1 MKIPE
6 NNDYLKGTK
15 PFSWNGSIPILQ
27 QWYNG
32 RCRPVRYGYCG
43 SLASVMCTGIFQ
55 PAFTYLSKMGE
66 RKLGSENSDPQNYC
80 KHTIHKRFTKNE
92 IEYFFFLWYGM
103 DAFVVFIINLL
114 LSYKLWRLKKVI
126 LSFLGPLCKVTH
138 YCIFY

>member
-15 PFSWNGSIPILQ
+15 PFSWNGSVPILQ

-55 PAFTYLSKMGE
+55 PAFTYLSKVGE
-66 RKLGSENSDPQNYC
+66 RKLDQKTLIPKTTAS
-80 KHTIHKRFTKNE
+80 I
-92 IEYFFFLWYGM
+92 LL
-103 DAFVVFIINLL
+103 INVLL
-114 LSYKLWRLKKVI
+114 EMKLSI
-126 LSFLGPLCKVTH
+126 LSSFDMESLPS
-138 YCIFY
+138 